1 MVLIVKDRRTLEQM
15 CGQMGKPVSDFEY
28 LDTRAEKKQSGK
40 IPCYS
45 IFAAKGL
52 EFSNV
57 LVCAS
62 GMTTNQ
68 KVVACTR
75 AMEDLYYYE

>member
-1 MVLIVKDRRTLEQM
+1 MIVKDRRALQQLCM
-15 CGQMGKPVSDFEY
+15 KMGKPASDFEY
-28 LDTRAEKKQSGK
+28 LDTKTDKQLGGG

-52 EFSNV
+52 EFTNV
-57 LVCAS
+57 LVYAA

-68 KVVACTR
+68 KVVASTR
-75 AMEDLYYYE
+75 AMEVLYYYE

>member
-1 MVLIVKDRRTLEQM
+1 M
-15 CGQMGKPVSDFEY
+15 SDFEY
-28 LDTRAEKKQSGK
+28 LDTKAEAPGGRK

-52 EFSNV
+52 EFQKVVVFPLN
-57 LVCAS
+57 
-62 GMTTNQ
+62 MTVNQ

-75 AMEDLYYYE
+75 AMEELYYYE